1 MAWRALI
8 DWLLGKR
15 KPRAVPDALWQ
26 QAVASLFFLDGLSA
40 DELARLRALSETFLA
55 EKEFTTAGGL
65 ELTDAMCV
73 SIAVQGCLPVLNL
86 GLEWYRDWVGIVVYP
101 DEFVIPRRIEDE
113 DGVVHE
119 YDDVASGEAWDGG
132 PLLVSWRDA
141 QMAGDGYN
149 VVIHEFAHK
158 LDMRAGDADGVPPL
172 PPDIARRDWQTTLQA
187 AYDDFCA
194 RVDAAEE
201 AAEREGEQVLDAFIE
216 DTGLDPYGA
225 ESPGEFFAVMS
236 ETFFE
241 DPHTLRAAYPALYAL
256 MSRFYLQDP
265 AARFDAAPDKPADGA
280 LQYPTAAHR
289 AASLAWPPD
298 CPALSKTTQ
307 KE

>member
-1 MAWRALI
+1 MAFGRLI
-8 DWLLGKR
+8 DWLFGKR
-15 KPRAVPDALWQ
+15 DPRALPDALWQ
-26 QAVASLFFLDGLSA
+26 QAVAALPFLDGLTA
-40 DELARLRALSETFLA
+40 EELARLRALSETFLA

-73 SIAVQGCLPVLNL
+73 SIAVQGCLPILNL
-86 GLEWYRDWVGIVVYP
+86 GIACYRDWVGIVVYA

-113 DGVVHE
+113 DGIVHE
-119 YDDVASGEAWDGG
+119 YDDVASGEAWEGG

-158 LDMRAGDADGVPPL
+158 LDMRSGPADGVPSL
-172 PPDIARRDWQTTLQA
+172 PPGIARRDWEATLLA
-187 AYDDFCA
+187 AFDDFCA
-194 RVDAAEE
+194 RVDATEDAGDD
-201 AAEREGEQVLDAFIE
+201 ALDAFIE
-216 DTGLDPYGA
+216 ETGLDPYGA

-256 MSRFYLQDP
+256 MSRFYRQDP
-265 AARFDAAPDKPADGA
+265 AARLDATPD
-280 LQYPTAAHR
+280 PTVA
-289 AASLAWPPD
+289 
-298 CPALSKTTQ
+298 
-307 KE
+307 

>member
-1 MAWRALI
+1 MALGRLI
-8 DWLLGKR
+8 DWLRGRRQARPL
-15 KPRAVPDALWQ
+15 PDALWQ
-26 QAVASLFFLDGLSA
+26 QTTAALPFLDGLSD
-40 DELARLRALSETFLA
+40 DELARLRALSEAFLA
-55 EKEFTTAGGL
+55 DKEFTTAGGL
-65 ELTDAMCV
+65 ELSDAMCV

-86 GLEWYRDWVGIVVYP
+86 GLACYRDWVGIVVYP

-113 DGVVHE
+113 DGIVHE

-141 QMAGDGYN
+141 QMAGGGYN

-158 LDMRAGDADGVPPL
+158 LDMRNGEADGVPPL
-172 PPDIARRDWQTTLQA
+172 PAGVARRDWEATLLA
-187 AYDDFCA
+187 AFDDFCA
-194 RVDAAEE
+194 RLDAAQD
-201 AAEREGEQVLDAFIE
+201 AAGKRGDDGLDEFIDE
-216 DTGLDPYGA
+216 TGLDPYAA

-265 AARFDAAPDKPADGA
+265 AARLDAAPDPPADCA
-280 LQYPTAAHR
+280 V
-289 AASLAWPPD
+289 
-298 CPALSKTTQ
+298 K
-307 KE
+307 

>member
-1 MAWRALI
+1 MVLGRFLDWLRPTRKARAL
-8 DWLLGKR
+8 
-15 KPRAVPDALWQ
+15 PDALWHE
-26 QAVASLFFLDGLSA
+26 AIATLPFVDALDA
-40 DELARLRALSETFLA
+40 DEQARLRTLCEAFLA

-65 ELTDAMCV
+65 ELSDAMCV
-73 SIAVQGCLPVLNL
+73 SIAVQGCLPVLKL

-113 DGVVHE
+113 DGIVHE

-141 QMAGDGYN
+141 QMAGAGYN

-158 LDMRAGDADGVPPL
+158 LDMRNGEADGVPPL
-172 PPDIARRDWQTTLQA
+172 PPGIARRDWEATLLA

-194 RVDAAEE
+194 RVDAAED
-201 AAEREGEQVLDAFIE
+201 AAEIHGAQALDAFIE
-216 DTGLDPYGA
+216 ETGLDPYGA

-241 DPHTLRAAYPALYAL
+241 DPHTLRAAYPAFYAQ
-256 MSRFYLQDP
+256 MTRFYLQDP
-265 AARFDAAPDKPADGA
+265 AARQPAPPSCPTNPKP
-280 LQYPTAAHR
+280 
-289 AASLAWPPD
+289 
-298 CPALSKTTQ
+298 TQ
-307 KE
+307 KEEP